1 MVFKRDSQELD
12 DVTPKKSPE
21 QTFENVSEE
30 VDPDAFD
37 RSQLARLGKKSVLR
51 VRLNQP
57 LLLFITSPL
66 LVEKLE
72 PYITLSS
79 NRHR

>member
-51 VRLNQP
+51 VRLNP
-57 LLLFITSPL
+57 YFCSSHRLL
-66 LVEKLE
+66 EKLQ
-72 PYITLSS
+72 PYNIMSS
-79 NRHR
+79 NRHL